1 MEHPFDKKS
10 KTIREQEVADIMQ
23 NGDLEQMIAYI
34 NELVKQAYIAGAN
47 LLDLGRVSE
56 IRVFNNTGYTHTLSE
71 LFAKDKGL

>member
-10 KTIREQEVADIMQ
+10 ATIRKQEVIDIME
-23 NGDLEQMIAYI
+23 NGDPEQMVAYI
-34 NELVKQAYIAGAN
+34 NDLVKQAYIAGAN

-56 IRVFNNTGYTHTLSE
+56 IRIFNNTGYTHTLSE